1 MGAAPAPPSQAGDAV
16 ASHPFENI
24 MKKFQSRGPAQ
35 GQPGTPDD
43 IARREFLSRA
53 AAAGMAFGLPPLL
66 SSCGG
71 NSASLAEPPVTES
84 RLLFFNLSNSRHIA
98 TDHHL
103 NIAGQRFKLTPVSDA
118 PHVLHLARQGNGF
131 LRSVSGTS
139 ITHHVEAS
147 LPANAV
153 ALGYVSCLENPAAG
167 TWAMSSLYLSL
178 PQSAYEAA
186 AERIRGQMQRSAK
199 RRFYGM
205 PAARG
210 AADMREE
217 AMFIDSHDHASAMI
231 GAHAELLSLDP
242 ESAAYIHASYIGPD
256 QTTVRL
262 AATLQARGM
271 ATVEQSPGQHNPTG
285 WATLRPLLMI
295 GSTRTPIPYRKS
307 DGKLNIYTPDWHP
320 DVDIGVARA
329 VVSVHPQVRDDETLG
344 FDVTPVTGGRKLS
357 AQEVR
362 GRIWGRRDGIGHIE
376 HRAGIA
382 AEPPVAMTF
391 TAATPETGLYVTQ
404 PDVGNSGGAID
415 ITLDNVNNWFL
426 RWLGM
431 WVRFYGTDPTAGPIP
446 TSQLPSDTL
455 STFQNA
461 HPHNSDTATALFV
474 GMLPPVDTL
483 AGIPFLPGT
492 FAPVIKK
499 PAQAASMEVLYG
511 GLGKSGSVDDPEDL
525 RLAGENATVF
535 FNYFVVGMY
544 MAAGAAGLSSA
555 GSLFFDLCLKGLI
568 AEIQAIR
575 TAIVNHQSI
584 SPEALVLVFCKTVFD
599 AGASAL
605 IEKIVQFVLTE
616 LAAATI
622 IDSVPVIGTIARA
635 VSVAIEA
642 VNLAETTIEIAISP
656 PIYRFN
662 LVLTHTLTT
671 TIQPQKLGNDPGRF
685 PTTAAGETLYYR
697 VSYLFDNGTPHLL
710 APVDVAGGS
719 ATPIPV
725 ALSNIP
731 LGGRVNIVVGFYIRR
746 AGTPAGQNDWCAA
759 QGSTGLVD
767 NNVAATPDIHVE
779 NIKKPIQADTVY
791 IHTSKTILDGSGR
804 HAWLPDLDGSHA
816 PAFLPLPNNQQ
827 PSLGGLRDITIRQDR
842 YVGYAW
848 QAYSGGHKG
857 CASKAPGQFDY
868 AANVG
873 VFPGNAEQGYAST
886 GCGLASGSALSY
898 SLLSDDAAN
907 VWLDPDNLYLRP
919 VSLGAAPAFPTPAAG
934 LALGQ
939 LNLASSGLLLHP
951 SGQIVSINTENSKL
965 EMLRMPS
972 KAVDEATASR
982 LHLARTYAGT
992 GSRPGLMRSPVAAAV
1007 SSDGVILVLEGSD
1020 GNNRIQAFDTGGN
1033 AVPYFS
1039 KQPRQYFLQLST
1051 ASNAL
1056 YLDLA
1061 VENSGYLYVL
1071 SRGDNDVHRLDIY
1084 HAGQAGPAP
1093 ICSTVGINAA
1103 RLAVDFWRSVYT
1115 LNYEVLRLP
1124 DGNIPATL
1132 TEPSISLWV
1141 PPAPV

>member
-1 MGAAPAPPSQAGDAV
+1 
-16 ASHPFENI
+16 
-24 MKKFQSRGPAQ
+24 MKKFQSRGPTP
-35 GQPGTPDD
+35 GQPGMPDD

-71 NSASLAEPPVTES
+71 NAATGAAPPATES
-84 RLLFFNLSNSRHIA
+84 RLLFFNLSNSTAIA

-103 NIAGQRFKLTPVSDA
+103 NIAGQRFRLTPVAEA
-118 PHVLHLARQGNGF
+118 PHVLRLARQGNGF
-131 LRSVSGTS
+131 LRSVSETS

-153 ALGYVSCLENPAAG
+153 ALGYVSCLEDPDAG

-178 PQSAYEAA
+178 PQSAFDAA
-186 AERIRGQMQRSAK
+186 AERMRGQLQRSAK
-199 RRFYGM
+199 RRFYGL

-210 AADMREE
+210 GADMREE
-217 AMFIDSHDHASAMI
+217 AMLVDSHDHASAMI

-242 ESAAYIHASYIGPD
+242 ESAAYIHASTIGPD

-285 WATLRPLLMI
+285 WATLRPLLMT
-295 GSTRTPIPYRKS
+295 GSTKPPVPYRKS
-307 DGKLNIYTPDWHP
+307 DGKLNIYIPDWHP

-329 VVSVHPQVRDDETLG
+329 VVAVHPLVRDDETLG
-344 FDVTPVTGGRKLS
+344 LDVTPVAGGRARS
-357 AQEVR
+357 AAEVR
-362 GRIWGRRDGIGHIE
+362 GKIWCRRDGFGHIE
-376 HRAGIA
+376 RNA
-382 AEPPVAMTF
+382 AVAADPPIAMTL

-404 PDVGNSGGAID
+404 PQIADSGGALSIS
-415 ITLDNVNNWFL
+415 LGNVENWFL

-431 WVRFYGTDPTAGPIP
+431 WVRFYGTDRNAGPIP
-446 TSQLPSDTL
+446 ASQLPADTL
-455 STFQNA
+455 STFQGV
-461 HPHNSDTATALFV
+461 HPRGSDTATALFV
-474 GMLPPVDTL
+474 GILPQASTI
-483 AGIPFLPGT
+483 AGIPFSPGN

-511 GLGKSGSVDDPEDL
+511 GLGLSGSLDDPIEL
-525 RLAGENATVF
+525 RLPGVASTVF
-535 FNYFVVGMY
+535 FNYFVVSMFLL
-544 MAAGAAGLSSA
+544 AGATGVEQTV
-555 GSLFFDLCLKGLI
+555 GPFVDLCVHGLI
-568 AEIQAIR
+568 AELTDIYNAIS
-575 TAIVNHQSI
+575 NHQPV
-584 SPEALVLVFCKTVFD
+584 SPEGLVMAFCNTVFN
-599 AGASAL
+599 AGASTL
-605 IEKIVQFVLTE
+605 IAQFVLLVLTKLE
-616 LAAATI
+616 AATI
-622 IDSVPVIGTIARA
+622 IDSVPAIGTIARA
-635 VSVAIEA
+635 VSVTLNAIE
-642 VNLAETTIEIAISP
+642 LAETTVEIGISP
-656 PIYRFN
+656 PVYHFD
-662 LVLTHTLTT
+662 LVLTHTLSTV
-671 TIQPQKLGNDPGRF
+671 IQPQGIGNAPARF

-697 VSYLFDNGTPHLL
+697 VSYLFDNGTPHLM

-719 ATPIPV
+719 STPIPV

-731 LGGRVNIVVGFYIRR
+731 LGGRVNIIVGFYIRR

-767 NNVAATPDIHVE
+767 NNGATAPDIQVQ

-791 IHTSKTILDGSGR
+791 IHTSKMILDGSGH
-804 HAWLPDLDGSHA
+804 HAWLADPDGSHA
-816 PAFLPLPNNQQ
+816 PAFLPPPGDQQ

-848 QAYSGGHKG
+848 QGYSGGHRG
-857 CASKAPGQFDY
+857 CASNAPGQFDY

-907 VWLDPDNLYLRP
+907 VWLDPDQLYLRP
-919 VSLGAAPAFPTPAAG
+919 VSLGAAPAFPAPAAG
-934 LALGQ
+934 LAMGR
-939 LNLASSGLLLHP
+939 LNLASNGLLLHP
-951 SGQIVSINTENSKL
+951 SGQIVSINNENSKL

-982 LHLARTYAGT
+982 LHLARTYAGM

-1033 AVPYFS
+1033 AVPYFG
-1039 KQPRQYFLQLST
+1039 KQPRPYFLQLST
-1051 ASNAL
+1051 AGNAL

-1061 VENSGYLYVL
+1061 VEYSGYLYVL
-1071 SRGDNDVHRLDIY
+1071 SRGDGDVHRLDIY
-1084 HAGQAGPAP
+1084 HAGQAGAAP

-1124 DGNIPATL
+1124 DGSIPATL

>member
-1 MGAAPAPPSQAGDAV
+1 
-16 ASHPFENI
+16 
-24 MKKFQSRGPAQ
+24 MKKFESRGPGT
-35 GQPGTPDD
+35 GQPGVPDD
-43 IARREFLSRA
+43 ITRREFLSRA

-71 NSASLAEPPVTES
+71 DASSGTTAPATES

-103 NIAGQRFKLTPVSDA
+103 NIAGQRFRLTPVSDA
-118 PHVLHLARQGNGF
+118 PDVLRLARQDNGF
-131 LRSVSGTS
+131 LRGVSDTS

-153 ALGYVSCLENPAAG
+153 ALGYLSCLEDPVTG
-167 TWAMSSLYLSL
+167 TWAMSSLFLSL
-178 PQSAYEAA
+178 PQSALDAA
-186 AERIRGQMQRSAK
+186 SKRLGNQAQHSAK

-205 PAARG
+205 PAALG
-210 AADMREE
+210 AAGMREE

-242 ESAAYIHASYIGPD
+242 ESAAYIHASAIGPD

-262 AATLQARGM
+262 AATLQARGL

-285 WATLRPLLMI
+285 WATLRPLLKT
-295 GSTRTPIPYRKS
+295 GSTRTPVPYRKS

-320 DVDIGVARA
+320 DVDIAVARA
-329 VVSVHPQVRDDETLG
+329 VVAVHPLVQDDETLG
-344 FDVTPVTGGRKLS
+344 LDVTPVTGGR
-357 AQEVR
+357 ARPAAEAR
-362 GRIWGRRDGIGHIE
+362 GKIWRRRDGFGHIE
-376 HRAGIA
+376 RNAAIA
-382 AEPPVAMTF
+382 ADPPVAMTF

-404 PDVGNSGGAID
+404 PDVSDAGGTISV
-415 ITLDNVNNWFL
+415 TLANVNNWFL

-431 WVRFYGTDPTAGPIP
+431 YVRFYGTDPAAGPIP
-446 TSQLPSDTL
+446 ASQLPADTL
-455 STFQNA
+455 STFRSR
-461 HPHNSDTATALFV
+461 HPRGSDTATALFV
-474 GMLPPVDTL
+474 GMLSPADTV
-483 AGIPFLPGT
+483 AGIPFLPGSLN
-492 FAPVIKK
+492 AVIKK

-511 GLGKSGSVDDPEDL
+511 GLGKAGSLDDPEDL

-544 MAAGAAGLSSA
+544 MVAGATGLSSA
-555 GSLFFDLCLKGLI
+555 GGLLFELCLQGII
-568 AEIQAIR
+568 AEMQAIR
-575 TAIVNHQSI
+575 TAMVNHQSI
-584 SPEALVLVFCKTVFD
+584 TPEELVLVFCETVFD

-605 IEKIVQFVLTE
+605 IEQFIKFVLTQ

-622 IDSVPVIGTIARA
+622 IDSIPAIGTIARA
-635 VSVAIEA
+635 VSVTIGALK
-642 VNLAETTIEIAISP
+642 LAETMTEVAISP
-656 PIYRFN
+656 PIYRFD
-662 LVLTHTLTT
+662 LVLTHTLST
-671 TIQPQKLGNDPGRF
+671 TIQPQKLGNSPGRF
-685 PTTAAGETLYYR
+685 PTTAAGESLYYR
-697 VSYLFDNGTPHLL
+697 VSYLFDNGTPHLM
-710 APVDVAGGS
+710 APVDIAGGS
-719 ATPIPV
+719 ATPI
-725 ALSNIP
+725 ALTLSNIP
-731 LGGRVNIVVGFYIRR
+731 LGGQVNIIVGFYIRR

-767 NNVAATPDIHVE
+767 NNGATAPDIQVQ
-779 NIKKPIQADTVY
+779 NIKRPIQADTVY

-804 HAWLPDLDGSHA
+804 HAWLPDPDGSHA
-816 PAFLPLPNNQQ
+816 PAFLPLSGDQQ

-848 QAYSGGHKG
+848 QGYSGGRRG
-857 CASKAPGQFDY
+857 CASNAPGQFDY

-886 GCGLASGSALSY
+886 GCGLAGASALSY

-907 VWLDPDNLYLRP
+907 VYLDPEQLYLRP
-919 VSLGAAPAFPTPAAG
+919 INLSAAPAFPTPAAG
-934 LALGQ
+934 MALGQ

-951 SGQIVSINTENSKL
+951 SGQIISINNENSKL

-982 LHLARTYAGT
+982 LHLARTYAGA

-1033 AVPYFS
+1033 AVPYFK
-1039 KQPRQYFLQLST
+1039 KQPRQYLLQLST

-1061 VENSGYLYVL
+1061 VEYSGYLYVL

-1084 HAGQAGPAP
+1084 HAEQAGPTP

-1124 DGNIPATL
+1124 DGGIPTTL

>member
-1 MGAAPAPPSQAGDAV
+1 
-16 ASHPFENI
+16 
-24 MKKFQSRGPAQ
+24 MKKFKSRGPVQ
-35 GQPGTPDD
+35 DQPGMPDD

-53 AAAGMAFGLPPLL
+53 AAAGMAFGMPPLL

-71 NSASLAEPPVTES
+71 DSASSAAPPVTES
-84 RLLFFNLSNSRHIA
+84 RLLFFNLSHSRHIV
-98 TDHHL
+98 TDHYL
-103 NIAGQRFKLTPVSDA
+103 NIAGQRFKLTAVAEA
-118 PHVLHLARQGNGF
+118 PHVLHLARQGNSF
-131 LRSVSGTS
+131 LRSVSETS

-153 ALGYVSCLENPAAG
+153 ALGYVSCLEDPAAG

-178 PQSAYEAA
+178 PQSAYDAA
-186 AERIRGQMQRSAK
+186 AVRMRGQMQRSAK
-199 RRFYGM
+199 RRFYGL
-205 PAARG
+205 PAALNAG
-210 AADMREE
+210 EMREE
-217 AMFIDSHDHASAMI
+217 AMLIDSHDHASAMI

-242 ESAAYIHASYIGPD
+242 ESAAYIHASTIGPD

-271 ATVEQSPGQHNPTG
+271 ATVEQSPGQHNPSG
-285 WATLRPLLMI
+285 WATLRPLMMT
-295 GSTRTPIPYRKS
+295 GGTRTPVPYRKS
-307 DGKLNIYTPDWHP
+307 DGKLNIYIPDWHP

-329 VVSVHPQVRDDETLG
+329 VVAVHPQVRDDETLG
-344 FDVTPVTGGRKLS
+344 LDVTPVAGGRTRS

-362 GRIWGRRDGIGHIE
+362 GRIWRRRDGIAHIE
-376 HRAGIA
+376 RKAGVA
-382 AEPPVAMTF
+382 AEPPLTMTF
-391 TAATPETGLYVTQ
+391 TAATPETGLYVRQ
-404 PDVGNSGGAID
+404 PDIDGSGGAVT
-415 ITLDNVNNWFL
+415 ITLGNVENWFL
-426 RWLGM
+426 RWLGV
-431 WVRFYGTDPTAGPIP
+431 WVRFYGTNPAAGPIP
-446 TSQLPSDTL
+446 ASQLPADTL
-455 STFQNA
+455 STFQGV
-461 HPHNSDTATALFV
+461 HPLGSDTATALFV
-474 GMLPPVDTL
+474 GMLPQADTV
-483 AGIPFLPGT
+483 AGIPFAPGA
-492 FAPVIKK
+492 FEAAIKK

-511 GLGKSGSVDDPEDL
+511 GLGLSGSLDDPEGL
-525 RLAGENATVF
+525 RLPGAIATIF
-535 FNYFVVGMY
+535 FNYFILGMF
-544 MAAGAAGLSSA
+544 MVAGANSMGESA
-555 GSLFFDLCLKGLI
+555 RLFLDLCLKGIVEELV
-568 AEIQAIR
+568 AIR
-575 TAIVNHQSI
+575 NAANNRQEV
-584 SPEALVLVFCKTVFD
+584 SPEELVLAFCKTVFD
-599 AGASAL
+599 AGAAGL
-605 IEKIVQFVLTE
+605 IEEIVHFVLVK
-616 LAAATI
+616 LGAAAI
-622 IDSVPVIGTIARA
+622 IDNVPVIGTIARA
-635 VSVAIEA
+635 VSVTLDAIE
-642 VNLAETTIEIAISP
+642 LAETTIEIAISP
-656 PIYRFN
+656 PIYRFD
-662 LVLTHTLTT
+662 LVLTHTLST

-710 APVDVAGGS
+710 APVDIIGGS
-719 ATPIPV
+719 ATPIEV
-725 ALSNIP
+725 TLSNIP

-746 AGTPAGQNDWCAA
+746 ASTPPGQNDWCAA

-767 NNVAATPDIHVE
+767 NNLATAPDIHIV
-779 NIKKPIQADTVY
+779 NIKKPIQASTVY
-791 IHTSKTILDGSGR
+791 IHTGKTILDGSGR
-804 HAWLPDLDGSHA
+804 HAWLPDPDGSHA
-816 PAFLPLPNNQQ
+816 PAYLPPPGDQQ

-848 QAYSGGHKG
+848 QGYSGERKG
-857 CASKAPGQFDY
+857 CASNAPGQFDY
-868 AANVG
+868 AANVS

-886 GCGLASGSALSY
+886 GCGLASGSALGY

-907 VWLDPDNLYLRP
+907 VWLDPDKLFLRP

-951 SGQIVSINTENSKL
+951 SGQIVSINNENSKL

-982 LHLARTYAGT
+982 LHLARSYAGT

-1039 KQPRQYFLQLST
+1039 KQPRPYFLQLAT

-1061 VENSGYLYVL
+1061 VEYSGYLYVL

-1084 HAGQAGPAP
+1084 HAGQAGAAP

-1124 DGNIPATL
+1124 DGSIPATL

>member
-1 MGAAPAPPSQAGDAV
+1 
-16 ASHPFENI
+16 
-24 MKKFQSRGPAQ
+24 MKKFQPRGLTP
-35 GQPGTPDD
+35 GQPGMPDD

-53 AAAGMAFGLPPLL
+53 AAAGMAFGMPPLL

-71 NSASLAEPPVTES
+71 DSASPATPPVTES

-103 NIAGQRFKLTPVSDA
+103 NIAGQRFRLTPVAEA
-118 PHVLHLARQGNGF
+118 PHVLRLARQGNGF
-131 LRSVSGTS
+131 LRSVSETS

-153 ALGYVSCLENPAAG
+153 ALGYVSCLEDPAAG

-178 PQSAYEAA
+178 PQSAFDAA
-186 AERIRGQMQRSAK
+186 AERMRGQVQRSAK

-205 PAARG
+205 PAARSG
-210 AADMREE
+210 ADMREE

-242 ESAAYIHASYIGPD
+242 ESAAYIHASTIGPD

-285 WATLRPLLMI
+285 WATLRPLLND
-295 GSTRTPIPYRKS
+295 RATPPLPYRKS
-307 DGKLNIYTPDWHP
+307 DGKLNIYIPDWHP

-329 VVSVHPQVRDDETLG
+329 VVAVHPQVQDDETLG
-344 FDVTPVTGGRKLS
+344 LDVTPVAGGRARS
-357 AQEVR
+357 AAEVR
-362 GRIWGRRDGIGHIE
+362 GKIWRRRDGFGHIE
-376 HRAGIA
+376 RQAAIA
-382 AEPPVAMTF
+382 ADPPVAMTF

-404 PDVGNSGGAID
+404 PAVSDAGGAIS

-431 WVRFYGTDPTAGPIP
+431 YVRFYGTDPAAGPIP
-446 TSQLPSDTL
+446 TSQLPADTL
-455 STFQNA
+455 STFQGA
-461 HPHNSDTATALFV
+461 HPLGSDTATALFV
-474 GMLPPVDTL
+474 GMLSPADTL
-483 AGIPFLPGT
+483 AGIPYLPGN
-492 FAPVIKK
+492 FKSVIKK

-511 GLGKSGSVDDPEDL
+511 GLGKAGSVDDPEDL

-535 FNYFVVGMY
+535 FNYFVVGLY
-544 MAAGAAGLSSA
+544 MAAGATGLGSA
-555 GSLFFDLCLKGLI
+555 GSLFFDLCLKGLV

-575 TAIVNHQSI
+575 TAVVNHRSI
-584 SPEALVLVFCKTVFD
+584 TPEALVLVFCKTVFD

-605 IEKIVQFVLTE
+605 IDKLIQFVLTQ

-622 IDSVPVIGTIARA
+622 IDSIPAIGTIARA
-635 VSVAIEA
+635 VSVTIGAIK
-642 VNLAETTIEIAISP
+642 LAETSIEIAISP
-656 PIYRFN
+656 PIYRFD
-662 LVLTHTLTT
+662 LVLTHTLST
-671 TIQPQKLGNDPGRF
+671 TIQPQKLGSDPGRF
-685 PTTAAGETLYYR
+685 PITAAGETLYYR
-697 VSYLFDNGTPHLL
+697 ISYLFDNGTPHLM

-719 ATPIPV
+719 STPIAV
-725 ALSNIP
+725 ALSNVP

-767 NNVAATPDIHVE
+767 NNVATAPDIQVQ

-791 IHTSKTILDGSGR
+791 IHNSKTVLDGSGR
-804 HAWLPDLDGSHA
+804 HAWLPDPDGSHA
-816 PAFLPLPNNQQ
+816 PAFLPPPGDQQ

-848 QAYSGGHKG
+848 QGYSGGRTG
-857 CASKAPGQFDY
+857 CASNAPGQFDY
-868 AANVG
+868 AANIG
-873 VFPGNAEQGYAST
+873 VYPGSAEQGYAST
-886 GCGLASGSALSY
+886 GCGLPSGSALSY
-898 SLLSDDAAN
+898 SLLSDDDAN
-907 VWLDPDNLYLRP
+907 VYLDPDKLYLRP
-919 VSLGAAPAFPTPAAG
+919 VSLGAAPAFPAPAAG
-934 LALGQ
+934 LAMGK
-939 LNLASSGLLLHP
+939 LNLASNGLLLHP
-951 SGQIVSINTENSKL
+951 SGQIVSINNENSKL

-982 LHLARTYAGT
+982 LHLARTYAGS

-1033 AVPYFS
+1033 AVPYFG
-1039 KQPRQYFLQLST
+1039 KQQRPYFLQLAT

-1061 VENSGYLYVL
+1061 VEYSGYLYVL

-1084 HAGQAGPAP
+1084 HAGQAGAAP

-1124 DGNIPATL
+1124 DGSIPATL